1 MTLKTKALGGRGEAA
16 AAEYLRKRGYR
27 LLAQN
32 FRVKLGEI
40 DLVALDRGCV
50 CFVEVK
56 TRRTYDAP
64 QEAVS
69 RIKQR
74 KLTRLAQA
82 YLQKHYGHCDV
93 RCRFDVLA
101 IEETEDGAVRIE
113 LFENAFDAVG

>member
-1 MTLKTKALGGRGEAA
+1 MTLKTKELGGRGEAI
-16 AAEYLRKRGYR
+16 AAEYLKKQGYR

-32 FRVKLGEI
+32 FRVKVGEI

-56 TRRTYDAP
+56 SRRAYDVP

-74 KLTRLAQA
+74 KLTRVAQA
-82 YLQKHYGHCDV
+82 YLQTHYGHGDV

-101 IEETEDGAVRIE
+101 IEETEDGTMRIE
-113 LFENAFDAVG
+113 LFQNAFDAVC